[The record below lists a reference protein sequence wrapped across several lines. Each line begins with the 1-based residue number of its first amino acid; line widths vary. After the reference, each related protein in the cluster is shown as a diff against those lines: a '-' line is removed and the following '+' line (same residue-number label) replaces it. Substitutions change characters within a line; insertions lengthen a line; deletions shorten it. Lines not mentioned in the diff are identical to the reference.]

1 MEWVKDGCP
10 RNSDG
15 SFFVVDVCEW
25 RTRTK
30 TNNTSDVAE
39 LRRQILEQELERAR
53 EDVATRRLKRR
64 KLEGELL
71 PADDVSQW
79 VATEFV
85 RVKNRL
91 EMIPDEILRLLPREH
106 RHTVH
111 HDLEHYVYQLLLE
124 MADWSHA
131 GPPGGTHATAADDDQ
146 TDSDEVG

>member
-25 RTRTK
+25 RARAK
-30 TNNTSDVAE
+30 TNNQSSVSD
-39 LRRQILEQELERAR
+39 LRREILEQELEKAK
-53 EDVATRRLKRR
+53 EDVAAKRLKRR

-91 EMIPDEILRLLPREH
+91 EMIPQEVIRLLPSAH
-106 RHTVH
+106 RHAVH

-124 MADWSHA
+124 MADWAHA
-131 GPPGGTHATAADDDQ
+131 GPPGGTHATADYQ
-146 TDSDEVG
+146 GDSDEVD